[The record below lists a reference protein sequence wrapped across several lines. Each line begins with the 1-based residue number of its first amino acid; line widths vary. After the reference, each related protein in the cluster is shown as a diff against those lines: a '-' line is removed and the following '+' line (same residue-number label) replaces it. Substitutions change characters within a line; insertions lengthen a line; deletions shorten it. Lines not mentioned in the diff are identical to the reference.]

1 MFATVTV
8 KNTINNIMNVINKR
22 SGVSFDVKKVSDSE

>member
-8 KNTINNIMNVINKR
+8 KTTINMNVINKR
-22 SGVSFDVKKVSDSE
+22 SGVSFDVKKASDSE